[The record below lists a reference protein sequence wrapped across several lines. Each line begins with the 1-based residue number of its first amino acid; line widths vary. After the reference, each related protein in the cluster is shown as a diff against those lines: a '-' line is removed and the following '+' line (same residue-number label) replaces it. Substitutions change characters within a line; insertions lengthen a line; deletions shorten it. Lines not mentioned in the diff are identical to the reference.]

1 MSNFKEELRKVEAF
15 AFDVDGV
22 LSSQTMPMHPNGEVI
37 RTINIRDGY
46 ALQLA
51 VKKSFPVA
59 VITGGNS
66 DAVRKR
72 FEGLGITDIYLKS
85 HDKMEDFQDFIS
97 KYSIDPSK
105 VLYMGDDLPDYE
117 VMQLV
122 GFPTCPSDAVVEIKQ
137 ISKYISNYNGG
148 DGCVRDI
155 VEQVLRLHNKWMDT
169 DAFFW

>member
-15 AFDVDGV
+15 VFDVDGV
-22 LSSQTMPMHPNGEVI
+22 MSSQTMPLHPSGEPM
-37 RTINIRDGY
+37 RTINIKDGY

-51 VKKSFPVA
+51 VKKSYPIA

-66 DAVRKR
+66 DAIRKR

-85 HDKMEDFQDFIS
+85 HDKKEDFQDFVT
-97 KYSIDPSK
+97 KYNIHPSK
-105 VLYMGDDLPDYE
+105 VLYMGDDLPDFE

-122 GFPTCPSDAVVEIKQ
+122 GFPTCPADAVVEIKQ

-148 DGCVRDI
+148 EGCVRDI
-155 VEQVLRLHNKWMDT
+155 LEQVLRLHMKWMDT
-169 DAFFW
+169 DAFVW